1 MSRGSWLLVTLGCA
15 RELLVDLLL
24 CLVHE
29 EAQGAEHRTCQHA
42 REENQ
47 QDQSRASTAALWLGE
62 SFVQLARQVFVH
74 FIHGPGSVDEMKRT
88 NGASVQSNQGAT
100 SAPEH
105 NKHELTSH
113 RPCSLHPSPHIPS
126 PHTTRPRSL
135 THHTTILTPWPPK
148 RGAPPAD
155 ETRPASSEHPHAP
168 CPPQQIDA
176 PARST
181 SLGAEYGLETTSQ
194 RRFFFA

>member
-1 MSRGSWLLVTLGCA
+1 MSRGSWLLVTLGCV

-29 EAQGAEHRTCQHA
+29 EAQGSEHRTCQHA

-74 FIHGPGSVDEMKRT
+74 FIHGPGSVDEVKRI
-88 NGASVQSNQGAT
+88 NGTSVQSNQGAT

-105 NKHELTSH
+105 NKHEHQLT
-113 RPCSLHPSPHIPS
+113 IAWI
-126 PHTTRPRSL
+126 TD
-135 THHTTILTPWPPK
+135 TPERCYK
-148 RGAPPAD
+148 V
-155 ETRPASSEHPHAP
+155 SS
-168 CPPQQIDA
+168 
-176 PARST
+176 
-181 SLGAEYGLETTSQ
+181 TTSKEPG
-194 RRFFFA
+194 AIT